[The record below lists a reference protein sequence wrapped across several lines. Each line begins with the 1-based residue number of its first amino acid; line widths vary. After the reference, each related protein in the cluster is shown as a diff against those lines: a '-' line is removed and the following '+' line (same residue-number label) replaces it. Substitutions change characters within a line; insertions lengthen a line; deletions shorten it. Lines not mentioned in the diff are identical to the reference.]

1 MTISE
6 AAQLVLQSSAIS
18 SGGETFILNMG
29 NRVKILDLAK
39 KMISNRGLEIKD
51 SKNLNGDI
59 EIKLIGIQK
68 GEKIKEELIHENG
81 EIKKTINPLI
91 NIAYEDFKIDD
102 QISKEIYKLIVLLKE
117 NKDTEGKKIFKKILD
132 VYNMAN

>member
-1 MTISE
+1 
-6 AAQLVLQSSAIS
+6 
-18 SGGETFILNMG
+18 MG

-39 KMISNRGLEIKD
+39 KMITNRGLKIKD
-51 SKNLNGDI
+51 SNNLNGDI

-81 EIKKTINPLI
+81 SIKKTINPLI
-91 NIAYEDFKIDD
+91 NIAEEKFKIDD
-102 QISKEIYKLIVLLKE
+102 QVFKEINKLIVLLKE